1 MTGKLFS
8 LHKRIKK
15 NKSIYYCQFKL
26 PDDSWSTAKSTG
38 QTSKVKAEN
47 WAIDYLRAGKIIK
60 SENTTLEEFA
70 VDFFSWDG
78 EWAIDKK
85 ATGKRISER
94 QCINKQRQTELYLL
108 PALGKYK
115 LTKIDRAAIKTFR
128 NELYKRGL
136 SGSTINKTLCNLHTI
151 LDYACDQSL
160 IKNIPKVEK
169 VANNEGA
176 QKGILSKEETK
187 ELFSLTWPDYRAYV
201 MNLTAASTGL
211 RRGELQALQIKN
223 FHGDYI
229 EVEKSYDPIMKRL
242 NTTTKNGRTRRVIIP
257 GMVKQS
263 LITLIASNPY
273 EDQDSF
279 IFFSEFPERPI
290 HGEYVNS
297 CLYKAMESIGIS
309 ETERKRRHITFHSW
323 RAAFNSWLI
332 NAKIPLA
339 KVMSLTGHISPR
351 MAQETYFRLDDLE
364 DVKLIQ
370 ESIFTASNEVIEIKP
385 ENVSKTLTDFT

>member
-15 NKSIYYCQFKL
+15 NKSIFYCQFKL
-26 PDDSWSTAKSTG
+26 PDNSWSTAKSTG
-38 QTSKVKAEN
+38 QSSKIKAEN
-47 WAIDYLRAGKIIK
+47 WALDYLRAGKIIK
-60 SENTTLEEFA
+60 SENINLSEFA
-70 VDFFSWDG
+70 GNFFSWDG
-78 EWAIDKK
+78 EWATDKK

-94 QCINKQRQTELYLL
+94 QCISKQRQTELHIL
-108 PALGKYK
+108 PFLGKYK
-115 LTKIDRAAIKTFR
+115 LTNLDKSIIKSFR
-128 NELYKRGL
+128 NDLYKRGL

-151 LDYACDQSL
+151 LDYAYEQSL
-160 IKNIPKVEK
+160 IQNIPKVEK
-169 VANNEGA
+169 VALNEGT
-176 QKGILSKEETK
+176 QKGVLSIVETK
-187 ELFSLTWPDYRAYV
+187 ELFSLVWSDYRAYV

-223 FHGDYI
+223 FQGEHI

-257 GMVKQS
+257 LMVKNA
-263 LITLIASNPY
+263 LETLIDSNPY
-273 EDQDSF
+273 KEPDSF

-297 CLYKAMESIGIS
+297 CLYKAMVRIGIT
-309 ETERKRRHITFHSW
+309 EIERKKRHITFHSW

-332 NAKIPLA
+332 NAKVPLA

-351 MAQETYFRLDDLE
+351 MAKETYFRLDDLQ
-364 DVKLIQ
+364 DVLLIQ
-370 ESIFTASNEVIEIKP
+370 ESIFIFSFICLPTSRSPVFFSLLN
-385 ENVSKTLTDFT
+385 D